1 MIGTPTLPDRMIS
14 AIASG
19 IVALPVSVMKAWNRE
34 RLRME
39 VTRKIVGSHIVPV
52 EVKPIPVPEPSH
64 ETTGVIADNVVSW
77 VVEYKARHGT
87 KPPIKA
93 VQEKFGLPH
102 TTAWRRIQKAV

>member
-14 AIASG
+14 AISNG

-34 RLRME
+34 RLKLNIP
-39 VTRKIVGSHIVPV
+39 RKVVGSQRVS
-52 EVKPIPVPEPSH
+52 EQVKPDPVPEPSH
-64 ETTGVIADNVVSW
+64 ETTEVIADNVVSW